1 MEEQAEET
9 SLEDTLSEKTIS
21 DEEFDQLSEDD
32 DEWDSVSLFSGIS
45 ETSTSSNFSS
55 SSSVWL
61 YFDKSPAYAPDYNVC
76 QKCSKKYNQAT
87 SVTVLRKHLQGH
99 KLDAPTRTEKKNKKS
114 DPLSKKEQ
122 KEHDKYL
129 VQWLIRNLQPFT
141 VVDNP
146 SFRDFI
152 NHLCSRYVLPGR
164 HKAKGNKTNLFFLMI
179 MIITNFLLY
188 KYINR
193 IDY

>member
-1 MEEQAEET
+1 MERQVEGT
-9 SLEDTLSEKTIS
+9 SSESERTIS
-21 DEEFDQLSEDD
+21 DEEFVDEED
-32 DEWDSVSLFSGIS
+32 DEWDSVSQFSVTS
-45 ETSTSSNFSS
+45 ETSASSNS

-61 YFDKSPAYAPDYNVC
+61 YFDKSPANAPDYNVC
-76 QKCSKKYNQAT
+76 QKCSKQYSQAT
-87 SVTVLRKHLQGH
+87 SVTVLRKHLRSHQ
-99 KLDAPTRTEKKNKKS
+99 LNVPTRTEKKDTKEIEN
-114 DPLSKKEQ
+114 PLSKKEQ

-164 HKAKGNKTNLFFLMI
+164 HKAKGNLFF
-179 MIITNFLLY
+179 
-188 KYINR
+188 
-193 IDY
+193 